1 MQAMNPYLPL
11 DTYIPD
17 GEPHVFGDRL
27 YVYGSHDREGG
38 DTYCM
43 DPYEVFSAPIHDLG
57 HWKSH
62 GISYRITQDPHASE
76 SRQQMYAPDV
86 VQGNDGR
93 YYMYYCLSGAQG
105 KGGYD
110 GPISVAVADEP
121 GGPFT
126 YYGDVKNADG
136 SLFRKYVLF
145 DPAVINDQGVIRLY
159 YGALIP
165 FEEHINFLNRGM
177 MYRIMAKTYGKTY
190 EEVKKEKG
198 AIAGA
203 ITVTLADDMVTVISQ
218 PKRIL
223 PGIAKGSPMEGHGFF
238 EASSI
243 RKIRDTYY
251 FIYSSQVNHE
261 LCYATSKYP
270 DRDFTYRGV
279 IISNGDIGLEGRKPE
294 DRLNH
299 TGNNHGSLVEVD
311 GQYYIFYHRMTHGN
325 DYSRQGCAEK
335 VEILADGTI
344 PQVEMTSQGLN
355 GKPLLAEGTYPAG
368 IYCNLSNGHMP
379 HACNRKEVSQIPRLI
394 HQDGEQFLTDLQND
408 VWVGYKYF
416 ACRDNQ
422 QITLTYRSETEAS
435 LEISLSYQGK
445 AVGRQILPAAK
456 RWQSISLPVDIS
468 DGEHALY
475 FHFQGQGKV
484 EFLKFTW

>member
-1 MQAMNPYLPL
+1 MQAMNPYLSL

-43 DPYEVFSAPIHDLG
+43 DPYEVFSASLHDLG
-57 HWKSH
+57 NWKSH

-86 VQGNDGR
+86 VQGKDGR

-136 SLFRKYVLF
+136 SLFEKYALF
-145 DPAVINDQGVIRLY
+145 DPAVINDEGIIRLY

-203 ITVTLADDMVTVISQ
+203 ITVTLADDMLTVISQ

-223 PGIAKGSPMEGHGFF
+223 PNIVKGTPMEGHGFF

-243 RKIRDTYY
+243 RKIGDKYY
-251 FIYSSQVNHE
+251 LVYSSVSCHE
-261 LCYATSKYP
+261 LCYAISNRP
-270 DRDFTYRGV
+270 DGGWTYGGV
-279 IISNGDIGLEGRKPE
+279 IISNADVFEGQTLK
-294 DRLNH
+294 DGKCIF
-299 TGNNHGSLVEVD
+299 GNNHGGIECVN
-311 GQYYIFYHRMTHGN
+311 GKYYIFYHRQTN
-325 DYSRQGCAEK
+325 RTCFSRQGCAE
-335 VEILADGTI
+335 EIQILADGSI
-344 PQVEMTSQGLN
+344 PQVHLTSQGL
-355 GKPLLAEGTYPAG
+355 LD
-368 IYCNLSNGHMP
+368 MP
-379 HACNRKEVSQIPRLI
+379 
-394 HQDGEQFLTDLQND
+394 F
-408 VWVGYKYF
+408 
-416 ACRDNQ
+416 
-422 QITLTYRSETEAS
+422 
-435 LEISLSYQGK
+435 
-445 AVGRQILPAAK
+445 
-456 RWQSISLPVDIS
+456 
-468 DGEHALY
+468 
-475 FHFQGQGKV
+475 
-484 EFLKFTW
+484 